1 MLRLENISYHVPT
14 DGGKRDAILD
24 DVSLN
29 IPDGKYIVI
38 TGPTTLMMTLQIVEH
53 LWQTE
58 RQNRNIRQIALKAGA
73 LYDKLVV
80 MTDSV
85 FEPHARV
92 VR

>member
-1 MLRLENISYHVPT
+1 
-14 DGGKRDAILD
+14 
-24 DVSLN
+24 
-29 IPDGKYIVI
+29 
-38 TGPTTLMMTLQIVEH
+38 MTLQIVEH

-85 FEPHARV
+85 QELGRCLN
-92 VR
+92 RTRESYDKMRGQ